1 MFISVLITSSLAIR
15 LKNHASQSAVVVY
28 KTKIL
33 LDASQVLQQA
43 KDKNDIMKITANQII
58 KLMHK
63 DVVTYCIENGK
74 LEAPKVILAD
84 ENNFSSDYLSESE
97 KTVALWVLKNNKHVG
112 ATTQTLSNSKCL
124 YLAARINQ
132 NV

>member
-97 KTVALWVLKNNKHVG
+97 KTVAL
-112 ATTQTLSNSKCL
+112 
-124 YLAARINQ
+124 
-132 NV
+132 